1 MNITELD
8 SYNLADAV
16 KFNDQLNPRLWDAS
30 EHLRPEVRDH
40 LLQIADDFRESLGVT
55 DLELKDITISGSNA
69 AYTYTP
75 HSDID
80 LHLVVDLPTA
90 DHNEVY
96 RELFD
101 AKKYQYNDEHNI
113 RIGNADVELYV
124 ENANQPPKSQGIYSI
139 LQNKWLQVPRRGRA
153 DIDDNSTKNKYQ
165 TLSRQIQSAIKSGS
179 VQKISNLVTKIR
191 KMRQTSL
198 DQHGEFG
205 AENLAFKILRSQG
218 AIDQLYAAR
227 NQARDQEL
235 SLAEQVPKQPF
246 VYGFKQVHEAS
257 TPDGV
262 SPQTKMFLSEEP
274 PADDETVLQ
283 DFVDFCVQELQ
294 IDSPPTI
301 KLRRDPQW
309 SVVHRTFGRYTN
321 DRNRL
326 EVAWGQRHI
335 MDVLRTVAHEL
346 THRHQHERDG
356 SRMGPDAGETGSP
369 YENEANAQAGVLMR
383 NYGRLHPELFDSGQ
397 EELNE
402 GLSNNM
408 STEDMIAYLRQHHD
422 TNLHQDYL
430 DHINTFNKF
439 VLQNIPVNSI
449 KTDLPKLDRA
459 KVEQYKQMDFSKAP
473 PIVMGGGYILD
484 GYHRANVAKALG
496 IPTIR
501 AYVGVQSQQGIAEGS
516 EQSLSSMVSQDQ
528 AERNEYQQFVKS
540 QAGGDWTKGAK
551 MYAQLKKRP
560 ANDIFDDASRLN
572 QFMKMTFDFDK
583 FTNADWDNYW
593 LLAQHCDSNRDFQK
607 QALATIKK
615 YQGPDHSHYKY
626 LYDRIS
632 VGLTGKQKY
641 GTQNIQQGVAEQQ
654 PDPQRREP
662 QNESASGYIPTKRQ
676 ARDPRYSMAL
686 SVDIHPGQVGKEANK
701 LKLKTDRQGR
711 PQIARADGLFEQL
724 IMELEQFQT
733 LDEVRMA
740 PADLKRFAASPAAE
754 GIRAG
759 FEAELVFTGRG
770 EPELEMEPDY
780 HYDERAYS
788 ISQVIEFFS
797 NDEAGLGMSQ
807 NRANRLERELDE
819 SYMEW
824 HDEQL
829 RSEFQDE
836 QHSLI
841 RDAKLARMDMDER
854 ILNVLTETDGFTEE
868 EADAIV
874 DLHWQQTRQGLKGSE
889 MTDQQIDWRSK
900 YNEAKRT
907 AEAVLEDEVQES
919 IDSNDDIYQQVLDEF
934 RNSFELDDSNFFSDI
949 GLRYMSDVANNYNLS
964 WPYITQTGGEGGWSD
979 ENAKIL
985 ADSLAK
991 KLGVT
996 TRASTN
1002 YHSAARDD
1010 STWILEPDTSLEP
1023 DDESNMAIEIIT
1035 PPMPLAE
1042 CLTKM
1047 EQFFAW
1053 ADSMGAYAN
1062 ESTGFHMGVSLPD
1075 DKNAGV
1081 DFTKLVLFLGDEH
1094 VLKQFERDANTYCRS
1109 AMQKI
1114 RNRVEHHPE
1123 RAGDALNLMRNH
1135 MMELAHRTIVDNS
1148 GFGKYT
1154 SVNPKGNYIEFRS
1167 AGNTNYFEDIDQL
1180 KNTLLR
1186 YARAMSIASDPA
1198 AERKEYGKKLYKLLA
1213 PSRPDPAMALFSKF
1227 AAGELSQDELKTQW
1241 AELALIKEKNKELEW
1256 EAYDPVTGLVLGTAQ
1271 GSDPSKILSYFTNT
1285 MNLNNF
1291 KVRTKQSKPSARSEL
1306 ANRIIQQLGPD
1317 KPGNWF
1323 FYRDGRYLGQI
1334 DGTKGQAEAER
1345 KKWALNL
1352 GINVNQVIM
1361 TKSPDS
1367 IRGQLGEPRPAFASQ
1382 TPREPPPNPTPRSRW
1397 PFDEPESQPDVA
1409 QNFPDTQLT
1418 VQGVPNW
1425 ELYDRRT
1432 NEVVRTFFQRDSTSA
1447 LNYATQWLNTNRP
1460 GVPLGNFNVRPTPAT
1475 NESVGLTESARWP
1488 DIESAK
1494 RAFVANPRL
1503 QHLPVSKRSAMGAAA
1518 YLKQQSSSG
1527 DLISKLKTP
1536 PAKSW
1541 QDVDETIN
1549 NAMFQGSWEK
1559 QEHRDGLDLKAEA
1572 STRSLSIRAYDADGR
1587 MIGQAHFDI
1596 VDDHLESF
1604 DTYVD
1609 RRYRRQ
1615 GVATAM
1621 YNWAKELGND
1631 IVASPDRLPDGK
1643 KFWTGSRRGT
1653 KTWENYEI

>member
-227 NQARDQEL
+227 NRARDQEL

-369 YENEANAQAGVLMR
+369 WENEANAQAGVLMR
-383 NYGRLHPELFDSGQ
+383 DYGRLHPELFDSGQ
-397 EELNE
+397 E
-402 GLSNNM
+402 
-408 STEDMIAYLRQHHD
+408 D
-422 TNLHQDYL
+422 
-430 DHINTFNKF
+430 
-439 VLQNIPVNSI
+439 V
-449 KTDLPKLDRA
+449 
-459 KVEQYKQMDFSKAP
+459 VEQQ
-473 PIVMGGGYILD
+473 
-484 GYHRANVAKALG
+484 
-496 IPTIR
+496 T
-501 AYVGVQSQQGIAEGS
+501 
-516 EQSLSSMVSQDQ
+516 
-528 AERNEYQQFVKS
+528 
-540 QAGGDWTKGAK
+540 
-551 MYAQLKKRP
+551 
-560 ANDIFDDASRLN
+560 
-572 QFMKMTFDFDK
+572 
-583 FTNADWDNYW
+583 
-593 LLAQHCDSNRDFQK
+593 
-607 QALATIKK
+607 
-615 YQGPDHSHYKY
+615 
-626 LYDRIS
+626 
-632 VGLTGKQKY
+632 
-641 GTQNIQQGVAEQQ
+641 
-654 PDPQRREP
+654 DPQRREP

-724 IMELEQFQT
+724 MMELEQFQT

-1002 YHSAARDD
+1002 YHSATRDD

-1572 STRSLSIRAYDADGR
+1572 STRGLSIRAYDADGR

-1615 GVATAM
+1615 GIATAM